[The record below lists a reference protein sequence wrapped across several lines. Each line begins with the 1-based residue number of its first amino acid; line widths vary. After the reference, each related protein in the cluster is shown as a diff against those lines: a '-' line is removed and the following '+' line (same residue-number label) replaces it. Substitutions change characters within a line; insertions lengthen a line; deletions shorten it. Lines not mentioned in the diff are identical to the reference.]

1 MKRKIT
7 EKRKRVF
14 LNLLDLSERC
24 KLGILFFFGTSRE
37 DTALD
42 CPIAKVV
49 TVLGSILASCEI

>member
-1 MKRKIT
+1 MKKKIT

-14 LNLLDLSERC
+14 LNLLDLSESC

-49 TVLGSILASCEI
+49 TVLGSFEI